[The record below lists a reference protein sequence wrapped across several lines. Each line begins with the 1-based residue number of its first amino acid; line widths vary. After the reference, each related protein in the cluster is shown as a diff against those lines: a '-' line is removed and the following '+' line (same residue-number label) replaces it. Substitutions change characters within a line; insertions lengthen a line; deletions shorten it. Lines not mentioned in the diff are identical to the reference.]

1 MKRDSEWGRGES
13 TKSGRKKKAGNSQ
26 KEPEAKQTKQGLQ
39 VTRNSNAGDS
49 EVEMQAENMVW
60 MQEEEDTGQEYH
72 VQDAH
77 RGSRRE
83 CHFVRAREIYLVGLG
98 FEFM

>member
-1 MKRDSEWGRGES
+1 
-13 TKSGRKKKAGNSQ
+13 
-26 KEPEAKQTKQGLQ
+26 
-39 VTRNSNAGDS
+39 
-49 EVEMQAENMVW
+49 MQAENMVRT
-60 MQEEEDTGQEYH
+60 QDEEDTGQEYH